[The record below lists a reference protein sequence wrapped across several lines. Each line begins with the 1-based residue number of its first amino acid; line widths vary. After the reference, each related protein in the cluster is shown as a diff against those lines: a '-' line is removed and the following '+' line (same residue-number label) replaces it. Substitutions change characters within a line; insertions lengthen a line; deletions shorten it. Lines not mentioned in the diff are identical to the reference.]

1 MKDKDYQELVKFG
14 KEKNPAIFNNPEEL
28 KKKLAEFDESIGKEM
43 SEIAKSILIQGRNMI
58 AYALGKE
65 LIPEK

>member
-1 MKDKDYQELVKFG
+1 MTEKDYQNLVKFG
-14 KEKNPAIFNNPEEL
+14 KEKNPTIFNNLEEL
-28 KKKLAEFDESIGKEM
+28 RKKLAEFDESIGEEM
-43 SEIAKSILIQGRNMI
+43 NEIAKSILIQGRNVF